1 MNTTTPHEPGEK
13 PRKTKAC
20 GAKTRGKNPDGSAK
34 RCKKSGTGKGGRCDR
49 HGGKSLA
56 GAESGTFKHGR
67 RSKYLVGAALERFT
81 DAMADRRLMQ
91 IKQDVALV
99 EVLITG
105 LTAKLPAKGLQTED
119 LERRILHAVDRRRL
133 LVAEEAR
140 RLVQLQQTVT
150 LAQFMATMKAVAEVI
165 REFVTDDK
173 QRRAAQAR
181 LTQLLLTERVGTV
194 EDEGGDDGRTGTA

>member
-119 LERRILHAVDRRRL
+119 LERRILLAVDRRRL

-140 RLVQLQQTVT
+140 R